1 LEELFI
7 ANVDLAGIDHEAVKR
22 AEAKLPR
29 NFDRVGGLYI
39 PPVSPSTAGL
49 LPGISARPEDVGMV
63 LGRCRQDPRL
73 WHKTVDDQQ
82 DLSDFLTTFRRLPAN
97 WSNFYIARVS

>member
-49 LPGISARPEDVGMV
+49 LPASAPGPKMWAWCWGVAVKTRDFGTKPLTISRI
-63 LGRCRQDPRL
+63 CRI
-73 WHKTVDDQQ
+73 
-82 DLSDFLTTFRRLPAN
+82 F
-97 WSNFYIARVS
+97 